1 MKDLIAEQITYNTR
15 IAVVQCSYS
24 VIFMGQE
31 LNNQTIK
38 YFKTKSFLTETD
50 DIPDKKPSINDKL
63 YLYLLNGIINNRDLL
78 DKTISKYLKLDISKN
93 DPLLIAIIRAGC
105 FEILFRDNTHNN
117 IIVSEYTTITK
128 SFFNESKTAFANAIL
143 DKIAKA
149 SDDAEKHDS

>member
-1 MKDLIAEQITYNTR
+1 M
-15 IAVVQCSYS
+15 
-24 VIFMGQE
+24 
-31 LNNQTIK
+31 
-38 YFKTKSFLTETD
+38 
-50 DIPDKKPSINDKL
+50 
-63 YLYLLNGIINNRDLL
+63 

-128 SFFNESKTAFANAIL
+128 SFFNESKTAFGNAIL

-149 SDDAEKHDS
+149 SDVAEKHDS